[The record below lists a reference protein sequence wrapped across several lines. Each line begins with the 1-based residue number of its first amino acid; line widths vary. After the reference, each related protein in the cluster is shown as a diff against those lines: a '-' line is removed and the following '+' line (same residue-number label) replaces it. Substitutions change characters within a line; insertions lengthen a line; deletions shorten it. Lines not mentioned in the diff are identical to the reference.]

1 MMNDSKTIRGWAMY
15 DWANSVFN
23 LVITT
28 AIFPQYF
35 EGVTKAAAGNAGRI
49 ENVVSE
55 DVEHQLHYIKIFGFE
70 FLNTALYSYCG
81 TLFYFMVALLAPLL
95 SGWAD
100 VTGAKKKFMRFYVIL
115 GALSVMSLFF
125 FDKNH
130 IEIGVIG
137 FVLAGIGWGGSL
149 VYYNGFL
156 PEIASPDKYDEVSA
170 KGFSYGYVGSV
181 ILLVLILVM
190 ILVPGLFF
198 DVEGFRATL
207 DSTLPKEELDQMVK
221 SHFAGLGSRIGFIL
235 TGLWWFGFSLIT
247 FKRLPVE
254 KAKGKGGLKQLGAGF
269 QELKKVLQFAL
280 KNRSLAFFIF
290 GFFMLSMGLQTV
302 MFVATLFGKNEL
314 HLETGQL
321 ILTVLLIQL
330 VAISG
335 AYLFSKFSNKFG
347 DIPVIKFGVILW
359 IGICIGAYYLQ
370 TDIQFYALALAVG
383 LIMGGIQSLS
393 RAAFARFIPK
403 DSKDLASFFSLYEFT
418 EKIGIVL
425 GTFAFGMVNELTGSM
440 RVSTLMLA
448 GFFVASFILFQMIQ
462 RPQHASENTN

>member
-1 MMNDSKTIRGWAMY
+1 
-15 DWANSVFN
+15 
-23 LVITT
+23 
-28 AIFPQYF
+28 
-35 EGVTKAAAGNAGRI
+35 
-49 ENVVSE
+49 
-55 DVEHQLHYIKIFGFE
+55 
-70 FLNTALYSYCG
+70 
-81 TLFYFMVALLAPLL
+81 
-95 SGWAD
+95 
-100 VTGAKKKFMRFYVIL
+100 
-115 GALSVMSLFF
+115 
-125 FDKNH
+125 
-130 IEIGVIG
+130 
-137 FVLAGIGWGGSL
+137 
-149 VYYNGFL
+149 
-156 PEIASPDKYDEVSA
+156 
-170 KGFSYGYVGSV
+170 
-181 ILLVLILVM
+181 
-190 ILVPGLFF
+190 
-198 DVEGFRATL
+198 
-207 DSTLPKEELDQMVK
+207 
-221 SHFAGLGSRIGFIL
+221 
-235 TGLWWFGFSLIT
+235 
-247 FKRLPVE
+247 
-254 KAKGKGGLKQLGAGF
+254 
-269 QELKKVLQFAL
+269 LKKVLQFAL

-330 VAISG
+330 VAIGG